1 MDKCLQT
8 TLTGVIRNGQTAIPP
23 IPQLKAAGTT
33 FALLL
38 IVLIASYQPR
48 FLALAP
54 RLDSFFSDIRRK
66 LVVAGLSPLDLI
78 VISSWR
84 FIYIL
89 PSLMIKT
96 MNIYNT
102 CSKSC
107 FYVFVL
113 YMCGVSGK

>member
-8 TLTGVIRNGQTAIPP
+8 TLTSVIIRNGQTAIPP

-84 FIYIL
+84 FICIL

-102 CSKSC
+102 
-107 FYVFVL
+107 FFELTVNF
-113 YMCGVSGK
+113 